1 MAHTVASWREL
12 HLPDV
17 ETRPQTPCLQ
27 RMSARDATAAQRLVE
42 IDVLRLH
49 IVEHAHAGIPAHACC
64 LLPFRTGFGCLSRD
78 LASVGPAGS
87 GGRLGGAV
95 DCAPAVLP
103 FENAAFELVL
113 AQHAGDAL
121 PDEGFA
127 EELSRVLAPGGVLL
141 WYAFNPWSP
150 WLAWIH
156 WQTRGSAAP
165 PFANADTQRR
175 RFVRARLAPVSTSYV
190 GACSP
195 TRREAAAITDDARS
209 RLLAPLRGAYLLV
222 VRKQRASLTPLRPRV
237 KHASVA
243 LGARLAGTPSQR
255 ASA

>member
-1 MAHTVASWREL
+1 MTGVSHATESMYALPEVRTLLREELGLVREHAARQPAGRALLLRPHATARDLEADVAHLATTEL
-12 HLPDV
+12 HV
-17 ETRPQTPCLQ
+17 E
-27 RMSARDATAAQRLVE
+27 S
-42 IDVLRLH
+42 
-49 IVEHAHAGIPAHACC
+49 
-64 LLPFRTGFGCLSRD
+64 
-78 LASVGPAGS
+78 
-87 GGRLGGAV
+87 GRLGGAV

-156 WQTRGSAAP
+156 WQTRGAAAP

-175 RFVRARLAPVSTSYV
+175 RFVRARLAPVSTRYV
-190 GACSP
+190 GACWP
-195 TRREAAAITDDARS
+195 TRREVAAITDDARS

-222 VRKQRASLTPLRPRV
+222 VRKQRASMTPLRPRV
-237 KHASVA
+237 RHASVA
-243 LGARLAGTPSQR
+243 IGARLAGTPSQR